1 VDLDP
6 RRVAERL
13 SIGVRP
19 PIHAL
24 LRRLAHSVSMLGT
37 GSAPHELAKQV
48 RQARG
53 KVERKAIPAD
63 DNNVLKAR
71 LELHV
76 PPAGFFRHE
85 VQRLLVMFAGVKRPR
100 SVPYALRL
108 VFDEPE
114 ADDADASQPNKADD
128 RAGRK

>member
-1 VDLDP
+1 VP
-6 RRVAERL
+6 
-13 SIGVRP
+13 
-19 PIHAL
+19 
-24 LRRLAHSVSMLGT
+24 GT
-37 GSAPHELAKQV
+37 GSTPHGLAKQV

-53 KVERKAIPAD
+53 KVEHKATPAD

-85 VQRLLVMFAGVKRPR
+85 VQRLLVMFAGATRPR

-114 ADDADASQPNKADD
+114 ADDADAS
-128 RAGRK
+128 